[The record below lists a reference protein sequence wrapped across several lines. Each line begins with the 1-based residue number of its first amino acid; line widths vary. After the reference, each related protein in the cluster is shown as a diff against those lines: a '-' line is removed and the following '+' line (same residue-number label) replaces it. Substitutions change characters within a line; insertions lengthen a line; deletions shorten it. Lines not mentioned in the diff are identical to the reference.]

1 MDVQTGVRERDEQC
15 CIELWL
21 SALQGRDGEVDEN
34 RVRDRARAKFERP
47 IIRFAV
53 LGPEPIGFA
62 LTVET
67 TERVAV
73 LELLAVSPDTVGR
86 GCGTALLV
94 DAVNSTQLAGYQQI
108 ELQVRAGNSRAIG
121 LYRSIGFERTG
132 RVHEHPLGGDAMVT
146 FARALT

>member
-1 MDVQTGVRERDEQC
+1 MNVQAGVRERDEQR

-21 SALQGRDGEVDEN
+21 SALQERDGEVDEK
-34 RVRDRARAKFERP
+34 RVRDRARAKFGRP

-53 LGPEPIGFA
+53 LGSEPIGFA

-73 LELLAVSPDTVGR
+73 LELLAVSPHAVGR
-86 GCGTALLV
+86 GWGTALLV
-94 DAVNSTQLAGYQQI
+94 DAVDSTQLAGYQQI

-121 LYRSIGFERTG
+121 LYRSMGFDRTG
-132 RVHEHPLGGDAMVT
+132 RVYEHPLGGEAMVT

>member
-1 MDVQTGVRERDEQC
+1 MNVQTGVRERHEQC

-21 SALQGRDGEVDEN
+21 SAVQKRDGEVDEN
-34 RVRDRARAKFERP
+34 RVRDRARGKFGRP

-62 LTVET
+62 LTVEAS
-67 TERVAV
+67 ERVAV
-73 LELLAVSPDTVGR
+73 LELLAVSPHAVGR
-86 GCGTALLV
+86 GWGTALLV
-94 DAVNSTQLAGYQQI
+94 DAVNSTQLAGYRQI

-146 FARALT
+146 FARTLP